1 MRILQIITLS
11 ELGGAQSV
19 VINLANMLSLEHEVI
34 VAAGE
39 GDGKMWG
46 LLNDKVKQYKCN
58 YLKRKISLLDICAVF
73 ELRRLYKAMKPDVI
87 HLHSSKAGLLGRIA
101 FPSSKIIYTVHGFDS
116 VRVAHRKFLPLE
128 KLLQNRCGAIV
139 GVSNYDERNL
149 VAEGI
154 THKVSTIYNGID
166 VPLSI
171 PENPFKEFDDKRK
184 RVLCIARLSTQKNH
198 KLFVDIAYKMP
209 QYDFIWIGNQTNP
222 DFNYPSNVY
231 FLGSIPSA
239 GSYIKYADLLILP
252 SNYEGLPMVI
262 IEAMSLGKPI
272 VASNVGGV
280 SEIVRNGENGY
291 ALDNNPELFVQ
302 KIEYILQNQ
311 QIYDAFSRESLK
323 IYRDELTIGKMISEY
338 LKVYNSIINNS

>member
-46 LLNDKVKQYKCN
+46 LLNGKVKQYQCK
-58 YLKRKISLLDICAVF
+58 YLKRKISLLDICAAF
-73 ELRRLYKAMKPDVI
+73 ELRRLYKKTKPDII

-101 FPSSKIIYTVHGFDS
+101 LPSSKIVYTVHGFDS
-116 VRVAHRKFLPLE
+116 IRVAHRKFLPLE

-149 VAEGI
+149 LAERI
-154 THKVSTIYNGID
+154 TQKVSTVYNGID
-166 VPLSI
+166 VPLSL
-171 PENPFKEFDDKRK
+171 PKDPFKEFDDSRK
-184 RVLCIARLSTQKNH
+184 KVLCIARLSAPKNH
-198 KLFVDIAYKMP
+198 KLFIDVASKMP
-209 QYDFIWIGNQTNP
+209 QYDFIWIGNQTIP
-222 DFNYPSNVY
+222 DFNYPSNAY

-239 GSYIKYADLLILP
+239 GSYIRYADLLMLP

-291 ALDNNPELFVQ
+291 ALDNDSELFVQ
-302 KIEYILQNQ
+302 KIEYILQDQ
-311 QIYDAFSRESLK
+311 QLYDVFSKQSLK
-323 IYRDELTIGKMISEY
+323 IYREELTIGKMMSEY
-338 LKVYNSIINNS
+338 LKVYNSVINKS